1 MKSFVFLFFIGFV
14 LVSCFGPPEG
24 YDAGGP
30 ITQYLHGR
38 WKLEKVVT
46 PSGTKTGFQI
56 GYIEIIETGNNGEG
70 NYDKVFRN
78 DSLIATYEW
87 LRTPYSAST
96 SNMTV
101 TLSYVGW
108 VTRHIRIRRGP
119 DRTTLETT
127 GYVSEIGSAEDS
139 VRYHYVRTE

>member
-1 MKSFVFLFFIGFV
+1 MKSFVFLIFIGFV

-24 YDAGGP
+24 YDASGP

-46 PSGTKTGFQI
+46 PSGTKTGSQI
-56 GYIEIIETGNNGEG
+56 GYIEIIETGNDGEG

-87 LRTPYSAST
+87 LRRPIANSSD
-96 SNMTV
+96 MTV
-101 TLSYVGW
+101 QVSYVGW
-108 VTRHIRIRRGP
+108 VTRYFKIRRGP
-119 DRTTLETT
+119 DRTTLETS

-139 VRYHYVRTE
+139 IRYHYVSVL